1 MYFLK
6 EKDGEE
12 YVLNGRK
19 WWTTGAC
26 DPRVSLCIFMGKTD
40 PQAQKHKQQS
50 MVLVDMKTPGINV
63 LRPLSV
69 FGSKD
74 SPVGHAEVDFNNVRV
89 PVSNIVLGEGRG
101 FEIGNTSST
110 LVIKRPISIGF
121 YIEYQKLPSVS
132 KFNHRLT
139 TALLMLI

>member
-1 MYFLK
+1 M
-6 EKDGEE
+6 
-12 YVLNGRK
+12 LNGRK

-110 LVIKRPISIGF
+110 LVIKRPKYWLLYRISKITIGF
-121 YIEYQKLPSVS
+121 QIQP
-132 KFNHRLT
+132 
-139 TALLMLI
+139 

>member
-50 MVLVDMKTPGINV
+50 MVLVDMKTPRINV
-63 LRPLSV
+63 IRPLSV

-89 PVSNIVLGEGRG
+89 PASNIVLGEGRG
-101 FEIGNTSST
+101 FEIGNAS
-110 LVIKRPISIGF
+110 
-121 YIEYQKLPSVS
+121 
-132 KFNHRLT
+132 
-139 TALLMLI
+139 